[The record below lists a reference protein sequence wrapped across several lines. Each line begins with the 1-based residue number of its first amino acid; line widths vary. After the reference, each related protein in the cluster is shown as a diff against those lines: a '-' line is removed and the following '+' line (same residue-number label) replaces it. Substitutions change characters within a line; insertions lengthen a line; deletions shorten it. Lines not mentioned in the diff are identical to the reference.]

1 MCVYLFL
8 SCVRWVETVFKCVN
22 IVYLFTQKHAAFAFL
37 VVFMYA
43 VRCVCSVRFQQR
55 KTCKIFSLIIFPVN
69 IVQLQNNDN
78 P

>member
-1 MCVYLFL
+1 MCVYLCL
-8 SCVRWVETVFKCVN
+8 SCVCWVETVFKCVN
-22 IVYLFTQKHAAFAFL
+22 IVYLFTQKHAAFCFPGG
-37 VVFMYA
+37 FMYA
-43 VRCVCSVRFQQR
+43 VLWVCSVHFQQR